1 MAEFGRDPRVPPPLP
16 ADPPRVE
23 LPLCPSADLVERGAA
38 YVFDVLQYGEPA
50 RAFALRFDGRVVA
63 YLNRCLHVPAEMD
76 WQPGEFLDSSKEY
89 ILCATHGAAYEPQ
102 GGRCVGGPCGRG
114 KLTAI
119 DVAERDGQ
127 VYWYPSRDTRP
138 AFAD

>member
-1 MAEFGRDPRVPPPLP
+1 MAEFGRHPHAPPPLP
-16 ADPPRVE
+16 VDPPRSERHLCASSE
-23 LPLCPSADLVERGAA
+23 LLERGVAF
-38 YVFDVLQYGEPA
+38 VFDVRHYGEPA

-76 WQPGEFLDSSKEY
+76 WQPGEFFDSSKEY

-102 GGRCVGGPCGRG
+102 TGRCAGGPCGRG
-114 KLTAI
+114 KLAAI
-119 DVAERDGQ
+119 EVAERDGE

-138 AFAD
+138 ASAD